1 MLKIIKGYFVLNI
14 FNLHNAKTSFASTL
28 YRKRGLV
35 KNVRFRDMIVRFRY
49 AY

>member
-14 FNLHNAKTSFASTL
+14 FNFYNAKSSFANTL

-35 KNVRFRDMIVRFRY
+35 KNVRFLKYDCTFRCVY
-49 AY
+49 